1 MNMMSKVETEA
12 LAAVK
17 SLGGLISRHERTHT
31 SSTFRKVMAYIVGGG
46 TAALTLLGFIL
57 VAVNGGNW
65 NTAMVPWV
73 AAALGVIITWSG
85 IKDVIGTNDAS
96 FALFEQGVA
105 FQTKK
110 GLVKWKWEEVRGITV
125 NLVNVIFNGVSR
137 LERRVTL
144 TSTAGATLAFGN
156 GVRDPD
162 AAIRTLKQHI
172 YARVFPPLLDDFAAG
187 RAVSVGSIRLDPHR
201 GIQLVKTM
209 LPWDKLKGSRVHDGL
224 LVLVPTDGPPTAE
237 HRKPVG
243 EIANV
248 DLLIDLVDR
257 RLSVHQS

>member
-1 MNMMSKVETEA
+1 MMSKVETEV
-12 LAAVK
+12 LAGV
-17 SLGGLISRHERTHT
+17 SGLGGLLSRHERTHT
-31 SSTFRKVMAYIVGGG
+31 SSQFRKVMAYIVGGG
-46 TAALTLLGFIL
+46 TAALILLGFIL
-57 VAVNGGNW
+57 AAANDWNW
-65 NTAMVPWV
+65 NMAMVPWV
-73 AAALGVIITWSG
+73 AASLGVIITWYG
-85 IKDVIGTNDAS
+85 IKDVMGTNDAS

-110 GLVKWKWEEVRGITV
+110 GLAKWKWEEVRGITV

-137 LERRVTL
+137 LERWVTL
-144 TSTAGATLAFGN
+144 TSTTGATLEFGN

-162 AAIRTLKQHI
+162 AAIRTLKQQV

-187 RAVSVGSIRLDPHR
+187 KTVAVGSVRLDPHH
-201 GIQLVKTM
+201 GVQLVKTM
-209 LPWDKLKGSRVHDGL
+209 LPWDKLKGSRVHEGL

-237 HRKPVG
+237 HRKLIG

-257 RLSVHQS
+257 RLSVNQS